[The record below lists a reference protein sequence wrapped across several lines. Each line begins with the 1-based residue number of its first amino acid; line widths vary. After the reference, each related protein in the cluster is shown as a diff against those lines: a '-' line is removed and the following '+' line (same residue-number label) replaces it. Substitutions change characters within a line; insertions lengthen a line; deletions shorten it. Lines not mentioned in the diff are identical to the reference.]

1 MPSFRYEVRA
11 PGGQTNSGVM
21 NAVSIEAASDLLRS
35 KDLYI
40 LQLVPAT
47 GGSSFAEFQERMAIA
62 LSPKPGLKEVTN
74 FTQQLAVMV
83 KAGISIRAAL
93 EGIGDQTPN
102 KRFQQMILQ
111 MRKDIESGKS
121 FSDALNRYPETFSSL
136 YLNMVKASEMSG
148 TFAEMLERIVEYLTV
163 QLETRQM
170 VVGAM
175 IYPGVIGFL
184 ATSVTIFL
192 LVVIVPRFMGIFE
205 GKEHLLPLPTKILM
219 ALSKSLQDY
228 WYIYIGTVLALVV
241 GIKVVLASP
250 QGQLAFDQLK
260 LNVPVMKK
268 MFRAL
273 YISRSLHTMGE
284 LVNAGVPMLDTLRI
298 TGEVSGNSIYHN
310 MWNAVGN
317 SVKSG
322 KKIAQTLQRNPML
335 PPAVIQ
341 LISAGEESGRL
352 GEVLDS
358 ISKYYNKELKST
370 IKAVTSLIEPIMI
383 VLMGGIVAFIAMSI
397 MLPIFRMSQ
406 LVKD

>member
-102 KRFQQMILQ
+102 KRFQQMIIQ

-228 WYIYIGTVLALVV
+228 WL
-241 GIKVVLASP
+241 
-250 QGQLAFDQLK
+250 
-260 LNVPVMKK
+260 
-268 MFRAL
+268 
-273 YISRSLHTMGE
+273 
-284 LVNAGVPMLDTLRI
+284 
-298 TGEVSGNSIYHN
+298 
-310 MWNAVGN
+310 
-317 SVKSG
+317 
-322 KKIAQTLQRNPML
+322 
-335 PPAVIQ
+335 
-341 LISAGEESGRL
+341 
-352 GEVLDS
+352 
-358 ISKYYNKELKST
+358 
-370 IKAVTSLIEPIMI
+370 SLIHI
-383 VLMGGIVAFIAMSI
+383 
-397 MLPIFRMSQ
+397 
-406 LVKD
+406 